1 MNYNNKFN
9 SNHARGLVEFRQ
21 NEVPLS
27 ARSLNF
33 VLSLYEAYF
42 ACRKNK
48 RKTHNQVAFELN
60 YPHNLMMLARELET
74 CDYVPRRSIAFVIT
88 KPKVREVM
96 ASSFRDRVVQTYYV
110 SRLSPLVDKTI
121 NAHSYSCRTGK
132 GGLAAIENLYEGIFE
147 VSKGYKK
154 DCWVAKID
162 LRNFFYSIDKTLIV
176 RELCEFISNNYK
188 GQEKD
193 LLLHLTE
200 VIYYNLPQEHC
211 VFKAQPFEW
220 QGVANEKSLF
230 RTEWDRGIAIGNLT
244 AQFVANIVTSRY
256 LDYIETSG
264 WRVTHYTDDTAI
276 VIDDKER
283 FLAYMP
289 LIRAKIKERGVTM
302 SDNKFYLQHYTK
314 KVPFL
319 AWEIRKECMLP
330 SKRLTHNVSNTVRL
344 YNIYSKQAGY
354 KASNAENYCS
364 RLNSYFGLLI
374 HSHSYE
380 LRKALAAEVKKCWGD
395 VLKVNDDYSKFTVV
409 SGYKEIDK
417 KVKQIKN
424 YRKWINS

>member
-1 MNYNNKFN
+1 M
-9 SNHARGLVEFRQ
+9 EFRQ

-33 VLSLYEAYF
+33 VLSLYYAYF

-60 YPHNLMMLARELET
+60 YPHNLIQLARELET
-74 CDYVPRRSIAFVIT
+74 CDYVPRKSIAFVIT
-88 KPKVREVM
+88 KPKIREVM

-110 SRLSPLVDKTI
+110 SRLSPLIDKTI
-121 NAHSYSCRTGK
+121 NKHSYSCRTGK
-132 GGLAAIENLYEGIFE
+132 GGLAAIENLYEDIFE

-162 LRNFFYSIDKTLIV
+162 LRNFFYSIDKILIV
-176 RELCEFISNNYK
+176 KELCGFIGDNYK

-193 LLLHLTE
+193 LLQHLTE

-220 QGVANEKSLF
+220 QGVARGKSLF
-230 RTEWDRGIAIGNLT
+230 GTEWDRGIAIGNLT
-244 AQFVANIVTSRY
+244 AQFVANIVTSPY
-256 LDYIETSG
+256 LDYIESIG

-289 LIRAKIKERGVTM
+289 YIREEIKKRGVEM
-302 SDNKFYLQHYTK
+302 SERKFYLQHYTK
-314 KVPFL
+314 KVPFIGYEVRKGCLL
-319 AWEIRKECMLP
+319 A
-330 SKRLTHNVSNTVRL
+330 SKRVLHNISNCIRL
-344 YNIYSKQAGY
+344 HAIYARQRGY
-354 KASNAENYCS
+354 KQRQAETYCAS
-364 RLNSYFGLLI
+364 LNSYYGMLT
-374 HSHSYE
+374 HTNSYTI
-380 LRKALAAEVKKCWGD
+380 RKRLAAEVLGVWGD
-395 VLKVNDDYSKFTVV
+395 MMTVASDYSKFVV
-409 SGYKEIDK
+409 KERYRAVNK
-417 KVKQIKN
+417 KVKQIKS
-424 YRKWINS
+424 YKLWINKAS